1 MISFEQ
7 AKYIGNFGILKA
19 PIGGEIE
26 VNKKYIE
33 ISNGYEKEKIY
44 LSEEHELTVED
55 GDEVFAGQPLT
66 KRLIDGVYIR
76 TVLNCRSKEGV
87 CAKCYGRDLA
97 TGKDIS
103 VGEAVGTIAAQSIGE
118 PGTQLTMRTFHTG
131 GVAGNDITRG
141 LPRVE
146 ELFEARNPKGQATI
160 SEIDGVVSI
169 SEERKNRLITVKND
183 EGDLATYKVQYNK
196 RLKVEEGQE
205 VEAGDPLT
213 EGSLNP
219 RELLEIRGIRSVQQY
234 LLAEVQLVYRMQG
247 VDINDKHIEVIIR
260 QMLRKVTVEDAGDTS
275 LLPGSLADIFT
286 FEEENEKVLEENGV
300 PATARP
306 TLLGITKASLATDSF
321 LSAASFQETTR
332 VLTDAALKGKEDP
345 LFGLKENVIIG
356 KLIPAGTGLKRYSGK
371 LKYDFDVDIEEDKT
385 LDDIVELDE

>member
-66 KRLIDGVYIR
+66 KRLVDGVYIR

-131 GVAGNDITRG
+131 GIATTADITQG
-141 LPRVE
+141 LPRAE
-146 ELFEARNPKGQATI
+146 ELFEARKKLKEPEGVFSAVKGF
-160 SEIDGVVSI
+160 
-169 SEERKNRLITVKND
+169 VKDIVED
-183 EGDLATYKVQYNK
+183 ETGKKKVYI
-196 RLKVEEGQE
+196 ED
-205 VEAGDPLT
+205 EAGDIHEYEIPTKVKVSVSKGQKILPGQSLT
-213 EGSLNP
+213 TGAIRP
-219 RELLEIRGIRSVQQY
+219 RKILETLSVEATALY
-234 LLAEVQLVYRMQG
+234 LLKEIKKVYVEQG
-247 VDINDKHIEVIIR
+247 VDIHDKHFEIIIR
-260 QMLRKVTVEDAGDTS
+260 QIHHPS
-275 LLPGSLADIFT
+275 
-286 FEEENEKVLEENGV
+286 
-300 PATARP
+300 
-306 TLLGITKASLATDSF
+306 
-321 LSAASFQETTR
+321 
-332 VLTDAALKGKEDP
+332 
-345 LFGLKENVIIG
+345 II
-356 KLIPAGTGLKRYSGK
+356 
-371 LKYDFDVDIEEDKT
+371 
-385 LDDIVELDE
+385 